1 MLIGEITHS
10 IDEKGRYIVPA
21 KFREDL
27 GERFIIAKGQD
38 GCLYAYPLAAWEQ
51 TVESLKPQLRSDDP
65 RARAFARNFFSRAV
79 EAEVDKQFRVVL
91 PQFLREYARLEKEI
105 VSVGVSGRLE
115 IWDKQTWLDFT
126 AATQEEYEEDA
137 ARYLGAFI

>member
-1 MLIGEITHS
+1 MLIGEITHA
-10 IDEKGRYIVPA
+10 IDEKGRYIVPS

-27 GERFIIAKGQD
+27 GERFIISKGQD
-38 GCLYAYPLAAWEQ
+38 GCLYAYPLAVWEQ
-51 TVESLKPQLRSDDP
+51 TVAALKPQLRSDDP

-91 PQFLREYARLEKEI
+91 PQFLRDYAQLEKEI
-105 VSVGVSGRLE
+105 VSVGVSGRVE
-115 IWDKQTWLDFT
+115 IWDKAAWQRFT
-126 AATQEEYEEDA
+126 AATQDVYEEDA